1 MTKKKLSFEDAL
13 KRLEEIVSQLE
24 SGEISLDESLKAFE
38 EGREL
43 VGFCLNKLDE
53 AEQKVKKLEVGKDGK
68 VKLSDL

>member
-43 VGFCLNKLDE
+43 VSFCLNKLDE
-53 AEQKVKKLEVGKDGK
+53 AEQKVKKLEVDKDGK
-68 VKLSDL
+68 VKISDL

>member
-1 MTKKKLSFEDAL
+1 VTKKKLSFEDAL

-43 VGFCLNKLDE
+43 VSFCLNKLDE

-68 VKLSDL
+68 IKLSDL

>member
-43 VGFCLNKLDE
+43 VSFCLNKLDE

-68 VKLSDL
+68 IKLSDL